1 MKPVRLFITILAL
14 CVVTNAQSSI
24 NSAKP
29 EENARIK
36 PLVAEMTKALET
48 FNAKRDKLPEAKA
61 LDAAKAAY
69 DKALETA
76 KVTYDKA
83 LEALNKAAESFPERE
98 AVKAAEAK
106 VLDEIYRIQ
115 AAHNLSSREYKPVIN
130 EKGEL
135 AFAKIEPA
143 KP

>member
-1 MKPVRLFITILAL
+1 MRRVLLLVTLLAFST
-14 CVVTNAQSSI
+14 VASAQNPI

-69 DKALETA
+69 DKALET
-76 KVTYDKA
+76 
-83 LEALNKAAESFPERE
+83 LNKAVESIPERE

-115 AAHNLSSREYKPVIN
+115 AAHNLSSREFKPVIN